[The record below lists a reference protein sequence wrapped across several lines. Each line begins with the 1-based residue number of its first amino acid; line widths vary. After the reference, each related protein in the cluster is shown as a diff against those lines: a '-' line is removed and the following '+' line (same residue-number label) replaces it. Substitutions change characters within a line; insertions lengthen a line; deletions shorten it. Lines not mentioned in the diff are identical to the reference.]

1 VTSAPGTE
9 HAGASLR
16 GKILSG
22 LGWKVA
28 TQVVLQGSRA
38 IVSVALARLLLPEEF
53 GLAMMAVVLSTLAL
67 IFSDLALGAALIQ
80 RKELTPADRS
90 TVFWLSVV
98 VGTLFS
104 VACALLAGPMAAL
117 YDEPRVESLFV
128 LISPIFVL
136 TALGSTHTALLNRE
150 MDFKSLEIRMMVGTL
165 IGAVVGVSAAVAG
178 AGAEAIIVQYLVTAA
193 SSTVLVWI
201 TLRWRPTLQ
210 VSIAS
215 LRSLGGY
222 SARVFG
228 SRVLFYVSRNAD
240 SLLIGRFLGASA
252 LGAYTVAYNIMLV
265 PFSKVAGPIQE
276 VMFPAM
282 SRIQDDRPRIG
293 SLWLRVNHV
302 VAAFSLPAMLGLVVA
317 APEFVTVVLGERWA
331 AAVTP
336 VQILAWVGFLQ
347 SLVRLNGSVQQAC
360 DRTDLMF
367 RWALLIATANLA
379 AFAVGVNWGIVGV
392 AAAYAITNSLLQPV
406 NVWLTGRIVGIS
418 VWTFC
423 RNLLGTAQATAL
435 MLAAIVPLRQLLLGE
450 DVSAFPRLLA
460 IVVVGGLVYV
470 VACLFFDRR
479 LVEELRSL
487 RRRVPR
493 SAPRPAAAS

>member
-1 VTSAPGTE
+1 
-9 HAGASLR
+9 
-16 GKILSG
+16 
-22 LGWKVA
+22 
-28 TQVVLQGSRA
+28 
-38 IVSVALARLLLPEEF
+38 
-53 GLAMMAVVLSTLAL
+53 
-67 IFSDLALGAALIQ
+67 
-80 RKELTPADRS
+80 
-90 TVFWLSVV
+90 
-98 VGTLFS
+98 
-104 VACALLAGPMAAL
+104 
-117 YDEPRVESLFV
+117 
-128 LISPIFVL
+128 
-136 TALGSTHTALLNRE
+136 
-150 MDFKSLEIRMMVGTL
+150 MMVGTL

-193 SSTVLVWI
+193 SSTLLVWM

-450 DVSAFPRLLA
+450 GVSAFPRLLA

-479 LVEELRSL
+479 LVAELRSL
-487 RRRVPR
+487 RRRAPR
-493 SAPRPAAAS
+493 GVPRPAAAS